1 MRMKPVGRVRT
12 HLEALA
18 PGIKGH
24 SLERSHET
32 GLGRSARHQGQVLF
46 YGPAIPAVLH
56 LPASEALCGMQRV
69 EEEGLAGQLA
79 PLRARPGSFT
89 TAHPLPP
96 LIYWPPGS
104 SCLARP
110 RADDLFPRGLTFQAS
125 PPPPTPAGSSQPSP
139 DSSSA
144 PTESTAPARP
154 SSFCLFHPLV
164 SSPSIAHSLSPP
176 LQSVPF
182 SSPTLAS
189 PTQSPKSLPRPRPLT
204 SCPGPAPNP
213 SRPRLVSSS
222 HAHSPPH

>member
-79 PLRARPGSFT
+79 PLRAPPGLLHHGPPAP
-89 TAHPLPP
+89 TAHLLASWLLLP
-96 LIYWPPGS
+96 G
-104 SCLARP
+104 
-110 RADDLFPRGLTFQAS
+110 
-125 PPPPTPAGSSQPSP
+125 PPTRGRPLSKRPHVPGKP
-139 DSSSA
+139 A
-144 PTESTAPARP
+144 PTNTRRLLPA
-154 SSFCLFHPLV
+154 
-164 SSPSIAHSLSPP
+164 
-176 LQSVPF
+176 
-182 SSPTLAS
+182 
-189 PTQSPKSLPRPRPLT
+189 LPRLLF
-204 SCPGPAPNP
+204 SADG
-213 SRPRLVSSS
+213 VY
-222 HAHSPPH
+222 SPCTA